1 MNPSQADPKIH
12 HWEQRFATDEYVFGT
27 EPNAFLLSQQHR
39 LKPGQSVLAVADGE
53 GRNGVW
59 LARHGLLVTAVEA
72 SANALT
78 KARRLAEKHGV
89 SIQLEQAN
97 LLAWQWPVASYDV
110 VVAIFIQFL
119 APGERERVFEA
130 MKHALKPGG
139 LLILQ
144 GYTPRQL
151 EFRTGGPSE
160 VEQLYT
166 SRMVQSLLSGMQI
179 LQLHEHDDVLAEGFG
194 HSGMSAVID
203 VVARLPA

>member
-39 LKPGQSVLAVADGE
+39 LRPGQNALAVADGE

-72 SANALT
+72 SANALI

-89 SIQLEQAN
+89 SIKLEQAN
-97 LLAWQWPVASYDV
+97 LLAWKWPVASYDV

-130 MKHALKPGG
+130 MKQALKPGG
-139 LLILQ
+139 LLIMQ

-160 VEQLYT
+160 VEHLYT
-166 SRMVQSLLSGMQI
+166 SRMVQSLLAGMQI
-179 LQLHEHDDVLAEGFG
+179 LHLHEHDDVLAEGFG

-203 VVARLPA
+203 VVARLTA